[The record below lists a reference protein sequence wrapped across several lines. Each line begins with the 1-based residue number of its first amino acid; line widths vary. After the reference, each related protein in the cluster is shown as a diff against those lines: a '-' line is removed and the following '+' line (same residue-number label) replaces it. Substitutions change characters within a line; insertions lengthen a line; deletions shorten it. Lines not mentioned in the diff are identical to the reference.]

1 MLFTRWLWY
10 SAIAGSLLKTVGQVH
25 RIEVVA
31 LLIGLIYLV
40 LVLLMWCRELDQ
52 VAFINVHI
60 VGGAVV
66 VWARLNTVV
75 DNGRCRNGLIC
86 SLAIIRDILVD
97 DGLGA
102 RFLPQRLLFFVLRD
116 ELRRQ
121 LHDRI
126 LYACS
131 GQILNP
137 SLRDGRRVVI
147 ETTLIGGGTSTL
159 VVHTV
164 GN

>member
-75 DNGRCRNGLIC
+75 DNGRCSYNRQEKKHESGVTVESILK
-86 SLAIIRDILVD
+86 LAQLLVVD
-97 DGLGA
+97 DLSEA
-102 RFLPQRLLFFVLRD
+102 QHLRM
-116 ELRRQ
+116 
-121 LHDRI
+121 
-126 LYACS
+126 
-131 GQILNP
+131 G
-137 SLRDGRRVVI
+137 
-147 ETTLIGGGTSTL
+147 
-159 VVHTV
+159 
-164 GN
+164 